1 MSEPLQIFI
10 AYARKDANFLDELRT
25 HFTPLERS
33 GKVKIWYDGKIEPG
47 KVWEAAIKENL
58 HSADIILMLVSADA
72 IASDYFYEKEMTNAL
87 ARHNSGTA
95 RVVPLI
101 VRPCAW
107 QATPLGELQALPR
120 DGKPVSTW
128 PDRDDAYANAVTSLL
143 ATLNSIR
150 MERAAAAEQAE
161 RERNQT
167 AEETR
172 RQQESAAA
180 AAQEAERRK
189 KEQEQAAEKQRQL

>member
-1 MSEPLQIFI
+1 MSEALQIFI
-10 AYARKDANFLDELRT
+10 AYARKDTSFLDELRT
-25 HFTPLERS
+25 HFTPLVQG

-72 IASDYFYEKEMTNAL
+72 IASDYFYEKVMTDAL

-107 QATPLGELQALPR
+107 QATPLSELQALPR

-128 PDRDDAYANAVTSLL
+128 PDRDDAYANAVTSL
-143 ATLNSIR
+143 AMLNSIR
-150 MERAAAAEQAE
+150 MERVAAEQAE

-167 AEETR
+167 AKEAR
-172 RQQESAAA
+172 RQREYAM
-180 AAQEAERRK
+180 
-189 KEQEQAAEKQRQL
+189 